1 MCGSR
6 LPDGEYPA
14 PFCLLIRHNSRKT
27 PADWPGHIEEGTSVE
42 AFWLYLYDDSTVA
55 LVHRFAQ
62 ERLVSN
68 NGLYTIM
75 KDLLINYYRIS

>member
-14 PFCLLIRHNSRKT
+14 SFCLLMRHNSRKT

-42 AFWLYLYDDSTVA
+42 AFWLYLYDESTVA
-55 LVHRFAQ
+55 LVALPKKGW
-62 ERLVSN
+62 LV
-68 NGLYTIM
+68 IM
-75 KDLLINYYRIS
+75 VLIQS